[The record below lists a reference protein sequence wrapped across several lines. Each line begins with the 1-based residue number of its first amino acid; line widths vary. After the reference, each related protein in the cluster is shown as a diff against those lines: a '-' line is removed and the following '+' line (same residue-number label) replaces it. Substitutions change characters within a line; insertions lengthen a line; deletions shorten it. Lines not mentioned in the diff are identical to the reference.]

1 LDVFLVFPRRSAFDY
16 VAAEVRTLKQ
26 VAPFSLSCQPIAP
39 LTWFFVQSAGRQI
52 LARSECIRAAGTSLS
67 QICVTFVPSINQS
80 SNSPRNGVDFHFNS
94 VPQNRLHC
102 GPRRANPRKELRV
115 HPIKTIEILNVCQ
128 MTSTLHHILKTISG
142 GLKDFPNV

>member
-1 LDVFLVFPRRSAFDY
+1 M
-16 VAAEVRTLKQ
+16 
-26 VAPFSLSCQPIAP
+26 
-39 LTWFFVQSAGRQI
+39 
-52 LARSECIRAAGTSLS
+52 IRAAGTSLS
-67 QICVTFVPSINQS
+67 QISVTLVLSINQS

-115 HPIKTIEILNVCQ
+115 HPIKTIEIPNVCQ

-142 GLKDFPNV
+142 CLKDFPNV